1 MKSRTKNHLDEA
13 TIRTLVREQFGRE
26 CRVTGITEL
35 EGGMF
40 NAIYRIKCTAFDRDI
55 VLKVGVRP
63 GIPLLTYE
71 RDIMPVEVEA
81 YRLISER
88 TTVPVP
94 QVLAHD
100 FSKTLIDANY
110 FFMTALDGVPLS
122 KASRRMSPEN
132 LAQVKVKL
140 AEYLV
145 QLHGITNTYFGYP
158 TDDPTLRYATWHEA
172 FLGMFE
178 QLLRDARDHGIRLP
192 FLSIERALERHGDL
206 LDALERPCLVDFDC
220 HEGNVFVRRSG
231 AGYAIEGILDFERMF
246 WGDPIAD
253 FPTAFV
259 FCDDIREEPDF
270 LKGFLAASGRREFA
284 RDDDRRYQLYRLY
297 IATIMAAETFRY
309 DRMYGTAQRIWATA
323 QVRKCLSNLDAR

>member
-145 QLHGITNTYFGYP
+145 
-158 TDDPTLRYATWHEA
+158 
-172 FLGMFE
+172 
-178 QLLRDARDHGIRLP
+178 
-192 FLSIERALERHGDL
+192 
-206 LDALERPCLVDFDC
+206 
-220 HEGNVFVRRSG
+220 
-231 AGYAIEGILDFERMF
+231 
-246 WGDPIAD
+246 
-253 FPTAFV
+253 
-259 FCDDIREEPDF
+259 
-270 LKGFLAASGRREFA
+270 
-284 RDDDRRYQLYRLY
+284 
-297 IATIMAAETFRY
+297 
-309 DRMYGTAQRIWATA
+309 
-323 QVRKCLSNLDAR
+323 